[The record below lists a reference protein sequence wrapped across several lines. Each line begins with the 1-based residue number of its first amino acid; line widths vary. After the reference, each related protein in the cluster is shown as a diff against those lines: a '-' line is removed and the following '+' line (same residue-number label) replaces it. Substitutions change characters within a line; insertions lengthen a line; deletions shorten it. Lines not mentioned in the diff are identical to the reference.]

1 MENEKTPPL
10 PLPEAVQN
18 YVLDAFGG
26 DDGPENG
33 RDLLLSLAR
42 RVAYARAVHPR
53 FGGMASVCGEFDE
66 LKLAFVGFGTGGGS
80 YLRMREEALDVMA
93 TCVRLINLEDSADG
107 EERPC
112 P

>member
-1 MENEKTPPL
+1 MEDEKTTPPP

-26 DDGPENG
+26 DDGPEAG

-42 RVAYARAVHPR
+42 RVAYAREVHPR

-66 LKLAFVGFGTGGGS
+66 LKRAWVGFGTGGD
-80 YLRMREEALDVMA
+80 YRRMREEALDVMA
-93 TCVRLINLEDSADG
+93 TCIRLINLEDPADG

>member
-1 MENEKTPPL
+1 MENEKTPP

-18 YVLDAFGG
+18 YVLGAFGG
-26 DDGPENG
+26 EDGPEAG

-53 FGGMASVCGEFDE
+53 FGGMASVCCEFDE
-66 LKLAFVGFGTGGGS
+66 LKRAFVGFGPAGDN
-80 YLRMREEALDVMA
+80 RRIREEALDVMA
-93 TCVRLINLEDSADG
+93 TCVRLINLEDLVDE